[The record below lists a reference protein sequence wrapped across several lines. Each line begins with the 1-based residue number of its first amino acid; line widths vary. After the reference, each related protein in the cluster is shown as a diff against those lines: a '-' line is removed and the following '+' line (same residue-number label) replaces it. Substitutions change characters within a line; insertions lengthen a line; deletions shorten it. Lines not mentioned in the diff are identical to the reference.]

1 MGWDLDKAER
11 MGVLQNVV
19 VGLDGSEDSAAAL
32 NWLVARIPDDAT
44 MHLIHAF
51 SPSTELT
58 LAATQTDWYPRR
70 QQAERDLADIWSSAA
85 DDSSAICLR
94 EVADDEPANALL
106 RKAAAVGATLIVVG
120 AHGYRRTS
128 PPVGRV
134 TRKLLR
140 ESPVPIIV
148 VRAGFDPPENPFVL
162 AGVGYGS
169 SSDAA
174 SEWAAQYAGMVELP
188 LELMHVVSRRPIFPI
203 DSPTDMLASYFGG
216 SLPDEWAES
225 ELEGRMEDLRLKS
238 PDVFMRTRVV
248 RGGAIDELTNRGV
261 HADLVVIGRG
271 HADSIT
277 RNVLGSKTK
286 KLLTHAT
293 GATAIVPA

>member
-1 MGWDLDKAER
+1 

-32 NWLVARIPDDAT
+32 SWLVGRIPADASI
-44 MHLIHAF
+44 HLIHAF
-51 SPSTELT
+51 SPATELT
-58 LAATQTDWYPRR
+58 LAATQTDWFPAR
-70 QQAERDLADIWSSAA
+70 QQAERDLRDVWSTAA
-85 DDSSAICLR
+85 HDSPAICLR

-106 RKAAAVGATLIVVG
+106 RKAVAVAATAIVVG
-120 AHGYRRTS
+120 AHGYSRTS
-128 PPVGRV
+128 RPVGRV
-134 TRKLLR
+134 ARKLLR
-140 ESPVPIIV
+140 ESPIPIIV
-148 VRAGFDPPENPFVL
+148 VRAGSDPPENPFVL

-174 SEWAAQYAGMVELP
+174 SEWAAQYAATVDLP

-225 ELEGRMEDLRLKS
+225 ELESRMEELRLEN
-238 PDVFMRTRVV
+238 PDVFIRTRVV

-261 HADLVVIGRG
+261 HADLIVIGRG